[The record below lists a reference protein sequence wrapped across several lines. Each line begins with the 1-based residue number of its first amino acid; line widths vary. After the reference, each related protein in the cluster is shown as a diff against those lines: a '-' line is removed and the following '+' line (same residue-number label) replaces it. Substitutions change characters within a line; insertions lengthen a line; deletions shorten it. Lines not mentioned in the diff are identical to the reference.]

1 MPVLPK
7 PKAPRRGRPTGRFTQ
22 FRRLDRL
29 REVLESH
36 PSGLALDQIAGML
49 HVTTRSVRRYLA
61 ELDRVTQLESVPTSP
76 GGAHLW
82 RIKPSERGRALL
94 LRRTQAY
101 GLLAARRIFDM
112 MRGSAFYDE
121 LQLVTRQ
128 LLLLAQ
134 RPLARGGVRGEIP
147 SDQRLEDRLFYL
159 PPPPHNYA
167 QRGEELDGLFQ
178 AVADLRATT
187 FRYRHKKDAPAERI
201 TLHPFALV
209 LHRGAIHLI
218 GRVRTAPITPK
229 GGSVATGAASLED
242 IGVFV
247 FDRMQDLT
255 ILDEHF
261 SLPDNFEVED
271 FLEGEFGIVAGPRKT
286 RVLIEFEAKIADEI
300 RARKVHPS
308 QRVATAPDGR
318 IRLSMTVARLD
329 DVRRWILG
337 FGPSA
342 RVLEP
347 AELVDDVRKA
357 LRTALERY

>member
-1 MPVLPK
+1 
-7 PKAPRRGRPTGRFTQ
+7 
-22 FRRLDRL
+22 
-29 REVLESH
+29 
-36 PSGLALDQIAGML
+36 ML
-49 HVTTRSVRRYLA
+49 HVTQRSVRRYLA
-61 ELDRVTQLESVPTSP
+61 ELDRVTQLESVPTQP

-101 GLLAARRIFDM
+101 GLLSTRRIFDM

-134 RPLARGGVRGEIP
+134 RPVARAGVRGEIP

-159 PPPPHNYA
+159 PPPAHNYA

-187 FRYRHKKDAPAERI
+187 FRYRSTKDAPAERV

-209 LHRGAIHLI
+209 LHRGAIHSI
-218 GRVRTAPITPK
+218 GRTPA
-229 GGSVATGAASLED
+229 GEVA
-242 IGVFV
+242 VFV

-255 ILDEHF
+255 ILDQHF
-261 SLPDNFEVED
+261 ALPENFNVED
-271 FLEGEFGIVAGPRKT
+271 FLEGEFGIAAATRKT
-286 RVLIEFEAKIADEI
+286 RVLIEFDAKVADEI

-318 IRLSMTVARLD
+318 IRLSMNVGKID
-329 DVRRWILG
+329 EVRRWILG
-337 FGPSA
+337 FGSSA

-347 AELVDDVRKA
+347 AELIEDIRASLRAA
-357 LRTALERY
+357 LDRY

>member
-7 PKAPRRGRPTGRFTQ
+7 PKVPRRGRPTGRFTQ

-29 REVLESH
+29 RDVLESH

-82 RIKPSERGRALL
+82 RIKPSERGRALV

-101 GLLAARRIFDM
+101 GLLSSRRIFEM
-112 MRGSAFYDE
+112 MRGSALYDE

-128 LLLLAQ
+128 LILLAQ
-134 RPLARGGVRGEIP
+134 RPSARAGFRGEIP
-147 SDQRLEDRLFYL
+147 SDQRLEDRLVYL

-178 AVADLRATT
+178 AVADLRAIT
-187 FRYRHKKDAPAERI
+187 FRYRIKKDAAVEAVA
-201 TLHPFALV
+201 LHPFALV
-209 LHRGAIHLI
+209 LHRGAIHSI
-218 GRVRTAPITPK
+218 GRVARGTPGEK
-229 GGSVATGAASLED
+229 DGV
-242 IGVFV
+242 GVFA
-247 FDRMQDLT
+247 FHRMHDVT
-255 ILDEHF
+255 ILEEHF
-261 SLPDNFEVED
+261 ALPDDFNVED
-271 FLEGEFGIVAGPRKT
+271 FIEGEFGIAASPRKT
-286 RVLIEFEAKIADEI
+286 RVLVEFDAKIADEI
-300 RARKVHPS
+300 RARKVHPT
-308 QRVATAPDGR
+308 QRLATAPDGR
-318 IRLSMTVARLD
+318 VRLSMTVAHLD
-329 DVRRWILG
+329 EVRRWILG

-347 AELVDDVRKA
+347 VELIDDIRTT